1 MGQGERRRS
10 WPRRTQQSEPRAL
23 CTQKRMPTSGAGS
36 LPALGFPHL
45 EEGGSQGRY
54 WALGP
59 PAQHVLMWLTSCNAS
74 WSFQPNS
81 HAHLLLFPLLSPGQ
95 SQPTVTGYPE
105 FLEYEK
111 TSVGTQD
118 RGHEIYFTYPATSDP
133 AIFPT
138 SSGTRTVT
146 LTPEVRQSPFGDFSN
161 IGI

>member
-1 MGQGERRRS
+1 MLTLPSATWLGFPESTTLKVEETSQISDVKSG
-10 WPRRTQQSEPRAL
+10 WPRGGGFTQWGKERGGWAGPRRMQQSELRAL
-23 CTQKRMPTSGAGS
+23 CTQKRTPTSGAGS

-59 PAQHVLMWLTSCNAS
+59 PAQNVLMWLTSCNAS

-95 SQPTVTGYPE
+95 SQPTVTGHPE

-111 TSVGTQD
+111 MWG
-118 RGHEIYFTYPATSDP
+118 
-133 AIFPT
+133 
-138 SSGTRTVT
+138 
-146 LTPEVRQSPFGDFSN
+146 N
-161 IGI
+161 